1 MSRRARATALI
12 VVASWPVVLAQS
24 WTGATRTRMI
34 RDALKISP
42 PALREVLQHY
52 EKDLV
57 RGMLDPS
64 RHEDEE
70 VHFQHADGKG
80 GLAGMGIET
89 KTRDVLDMLS
99 RRAPFSSVTYEMGV
113 LAHLVADVEFPL
125 SASDADPREP
135 LYRDAYCVYVERMLD
150 KIPFVVDR
158 EPPPALEK
166 NDIRGFVKDLAR
178 RAARNYALIGPAF
191 KDDGTPKSASALDE
205 RSVPFGIASLSYSHA
220 TSDIAWIWRH
230 LWVSINGDMRGTP
243 FLGAPPPEKV
253 QVPPRPPKPKRKTP
267 PAART
272 SPAPGPQTAAT
283 ASPAPSPKAASTPS
297 AAPQSTA
304 KPSPSPQPSGQAS
317 PTPSPAPGGTT
328 P

>member
-12 VVASWPVVLAQS
+12 VAASWPAVLAQS
-24 WTGATRTRMI
+24 WTDATRTRMI

-89 KTRDVLDMLS
+89 KTRDILDMLS

-135 LYRDAYCVYVERMLD
+135 LYRDAYRVYVERMLD

-253 QVPPRPPKPKRKTP
+253 QVPPRPPKPKRKAP

-272 SPAPGPQTAAT
+272 SPATSPQAAPTA
-283 ASPAPSPKAASTPS
+283 TPS
-297 AAPQSTA
+297 SAPQSTPTA
-304 KPSPSPQPSGQAS
+304 SPSPQPSALAS
-317 PTPSPAPGGTT
+317 PTPSPAPRGNA

>member
-24 WTGATRTRMI
+24 WTDATRTRMI

-89 KTRDVLDMLS
+89 KTRDILDMLS

-135 LYRDAYCVYVERMLD
+135 LYRDAYRVYVERMLD

-253 QVPPRPPKPKRKTP
+253 QVPPRRPKLKRAP
-267 PAART
+267 RAA
-272 SPAPGPQTAAT
+272 QT
-283 ASPAPSPKAASTPS
+283 PAPSP
-297 AAPQSTA
+297 APQA
-304 KPSPSPQPSGQAS
+304 SPSPAPPEAPKAS
-317 PTPSPAPGGTT
+317 PTPGPGEGK

>member
-24 WTGATRTRMI
+24 WTDATRTRMI

-99 RRAPFSSVTYEMGV
+99 RRAPFSSVTY
-113 LAHLVADVEFPL
+113 
-125 SASDADPREP
+125 
-135 LYRDAYCVYVERMLD
+135 
-150 KIPFVVDR
+150 
-158 EPPPALEK
+158 
-166 NDIRGFVKDLAR
+166 
-178 RAARNYALIGPAF
+178 
-191 KDDGTPKSASALDE
+191 
-205 RSVPFGIASLSYSHA
+205 
-220 TSDIAWIWRH
+220 
-230 LWVSINGDMRGTP
+230 
-243 FLGAPPPEKV
+243 
-253 QVPPRPPKPKRKTP
+253 
-267 PAART
+267 
-272 SPAPGPQTAAT
+272 
-283 ASPAPSPKAASTPS
+283 
-297 AAPQSTA
+297 
-304 KPSPSPQPSGQAS
+304 
-317 PTPSPAPGGTT
+317 
-328 P
+328 

>member
-89 KTRDVLDMLS
+89 KTRDILDMLS

-135 LYRDAYCVYVERMLD
+135 LYRDGYRVYVERMLD

-178 RAARNYALIGPAF
+178 RAARNYKPIGPAF
-191 KDDGTPKSASALDE
+191 KDDGTPASPSALDE
-205 RSVPFGIASLSYSHA
+205 RSLPFGITSLSYSHA

-230 LWVSINGDMRGTP
+230 MWVSINGDMRGTP

-253 QVPPRPPKPKRKTP
+253 RVPPRPPKPKRGAPAASKASTTPTP
-267 PAART
+267 PA
-272 SPAPGPQTAAT
+272 PAT
-283 ASPAPSPKAASTPS
+283 ATPSPTPRTIAKPAPSPPAA
-297 AAPQSTA
+297 AQG
-304 KPSPSPQPSGQAS
+304 SPSPQPSGQAS